1 MKLIGLIKTTMS
13 KIDTRLL
20 YQKESGRALADI
32 NDTAEGAGI
41 EGYCSSCNETS
52 EVKKVD
58 PQLEH
63 YIEWLEEKVDRLTYT
78 VQTWEAH
85 KHPNQ
90 NPGSWHVILVSLP
103 GDGPS

>member
-1 MKLIGLIKTTMS
+1 MS

-20 YQKESGRALADI
+20 YQKETGIDLHAI
-32 NDTAEGAGI
+32 NNTAEGKGI

-52 EVKKVD
+52 EIKKVD
-58 PQLEH
+58 PQLER
-63 YIEWLEEKVDRLTYT
+63 YIEWLEEKVDKLAYT
-78 VQTWEAH
+78 VQTWEDAAH